1 MQGMLQTFA
10 DLRGMLASVRRVRA
24 TLSELPPDESM
35 VATLAPLPDA
45 PWVDPTTSQDGA
57 GGAGSNYAS
66 HLPDESPVLAA
77 AGSEEALEDGQA
89 GSGRAVEAA
98 QTGDLRLESVFFSYP
113 TRPGAAVLRDLSLT
127 LPRGKVTAIVGRQ
140 VAAVVREGSWGS
152 WATQRSADRKSSHT
166 HSRWRGATCAQNLP
180 CMPCPPSAAGLVPA
194 SPRWRR
200 CWSGC
205 TLLMQAQSRW
215 AERCGV

>member
-10 DLRGMLASVRRVRA
+10 DLRSMLASVRRVRA

-45 PWVDPTTSQDGA
+45 PWVDPTTSQDGE
-57 GGAGSNYAS
+57 GGAGSNFAS

-77 AGSEEALEDGQA
+77 AGSEEALENGQA

-140 VAAVVREGSWGS
+140 VASGAREGSWGS
-152 WATQRSADRKSSHT
+152 WAAQGLAGRQSLPHTVGGGEPPVHRTCHACHVDLLLQVRCRKVHGGGAA
-166 HSRWRGATCAQNLP
+166 GATVH
-180 CMPCPPSAAGLVPA
+180 S
-194 SPRWRR
+194 
-200 CWSGC
+200 
-205 TLLMQAQSRW
+205 
-215 AERCGV
+215 